1 MKFDIKLGFMNFLY
15 AEYNCNEN
23 LNCINFSM
31 NKIIKNGKQVVIK
44 ERKAIAELEKRFN
57 EESFKSNFIK
67 AVEEIYR
74 CKGKVVV
81 SGIGKSGIVGQK
93 IVATFN
99 STGTNAIFLHSGD
112 SIHGDLG
119 VVREDDIVILISK
132 SGGTTEVLR
141 LLPVLKDLG
150 VKIILI
156 TGNTESQIAG
166 LADIV
171 LDSSVE
177 QEACPLN
184 LAPTSS
190 STAAVVL
197 GDALAV
203 ALLEKRGFTKED
215 FAAVHPGGMLGRKL
229 LLKVSDIMVKG
240 KDIPVVFMNTSL
252 KDIIYMIS
260 SKRLGCAVVKN
271 KEKITGIITDGDI
284 RRLLQRDFDMKK
296 ITAKD
301 IMSKNP
307 KTILES
313 QLAKNAL
320 EIMEKNK
327 ITQLIICNKNNKLSG
342 IVHIHSLVEL
352 GL

>member
-1 MKFDIKLGFMNFLY
+1 
-15 AEYNCNEN
+15 
-23 LNCINFSM
+23 M

-44 ERKAIAELEKRFN
+44 EKKAIIELEKRFN
-57 EESFKSNFIK
+57 DISFQNNFIK
-67 AVEEIYR
+67 AVDEIYR

-81 SGIGKSGIVGQK
+81 SGIGKSGIVAQK

-99 STGTNAIFLHSGD
+99 STGTNAIFLHSAD

-119 VVREDDIVILISK
+119 VIREDDIVILISK
-132 SGGTTEVLR
+132 SGGTIEVMR
-141 LLPVLKDLG
+141 LMPVLKNIG

-156 TGNTESQIAG
+156 TGNVESR
-166 LADIV
+166 LAESSDII
-171 LDSSVE
+171 LDSSVKE
-177 QEACPLN
+177 EACPLN

-190 STAAVVL
+190 STSAVVL

-215 FAAVHPGGMLGRKL
+215 FAAVHPGGILGRKL
-229 LLKVSDIMVKG
+229 LLKVQDIMVKG
-240 KDIPVVFMNTSL
+240 KDIPVVAPTTGL
-252 KDIIYMIS
+252 KDVIYMIS
-260 SKRLGCAVVKN
+260 SKRLGCAVVKT
-271 KEKITGIITDGDI
+271 KEKIIGIITDGDI
-284 RRLLQRDFDMKK
+284 RRLLQKDFDMNK

-307 KTILES
+307 KIISES
-313 QLAKNAL
+313 TLAKNAL

-327 ITQLIICNKNNKLSG
+327 ITQLIICNKKNILSG
-342 IVHIHSLVEL
+342 LVHIHSLVEL